1 MTRTTMLIL
10 LTASALAGPLAL
22 SGCSD
27 QPRPALTDASTTRAV
42 DAIVVRTTPGGP
54 MDSVSSDSAM
64 ASADSASAIEAQ
76 LRDARVVAEATAPV
90 AVARSR

>member
-27 QPRPALTDASTTRAV
+27 QPQPAVAQASAGAS
-42 DAIVVRTTPGGP
+42 DAIVVHTTPGGP